1 MSDVT
6 NKIIVCVN
14 GADRFYDYE
23 QFGLSFDS
31 SDGDII
37 GAIRPAVR
45 ETFGVDIGTGASSL
59 YKTRK
64 AVESRNIYVI
74 PNSTAG
80 AV

>member
-1 MSDVT
+1 MDQIS

-23 QFGLSFDS
+23 QFGLSFDDS
-31 SDGDII
+31 ESTILSAI
-37 GAIRPAVR
+37 GPAVR
-45 ETFGVDIGTGASSL
+45 ETFGVDIGNGASSL

-64 AVESRNIYVI
+64 AIESRNIYVI

-80 AV
+80 